1 MKIPFDTNLDFQQD
15 AINAVAGIFE
25 GQEPL

>member
-1 MKIPFDTNLDFQQD
+1 MKIPFDTNLDFQRD

-25 GQEPL
+25 DKEPL